1 MNSRNEVRT
10 PNPAQ
15 TAPLRSQHAFASRN
29 LLRFIRTVQF
39 LPAGWGISLVV
50 KSFAFHEA
58 WGESH
63 VFVHLRSCAASASQ
77 HSLGGSLNN
86 PLSSVFNC
94 RGNHQP
100 AEKCFFFFPPF
111 ILRAAASQ
119 YALSSRVH
127 LALSMCVSAVTLRRA
142 RLISFNVC
150 AC

>member
-1 MNSRNEVRT
+1 MNSNTKVRT

-15 TAPLRSQHAFASRN
+15 TAPLRSQHSFASRN
-29 LLRFIRTVQF
+29 LLHFIQTVQF
-39 LPAGWGISLVV
+39 LPVGWGISLVV

-58 WGESH
+58 WAESH
-63 VFVHLRSCAASASQ
+63 VFVRLRSCAASASQ
-77 HSLGGSLNN
+77 HSLRGSLNN

-100 AEKCFFFFPPF
+100 AEIFFFFPF

-127 LALSMCVSAVTLRRA
+127 LALSMCASAVTLKRA

>member
-1 MNSRNEVRT
+1 MNSRTEVRT

-15 TAPLRSQHAFASRN
+15 TAPLCLQHSFASRN
-29 LLRFIRTVQF
+29 LLHFIQTVQF
-39 LPAGWGISLVV
+39 LPVGWGISLMV
-50 KSFAFHEA
+50 KSS
-58 WGESH
+58 ESH
-63 VFVHLRSCAASASQ
+63 VFVRLRSCAVSVSQ

-100 AEKCFFFFPPF
+100 AEKCFFFLPF

-127 LALSMCVSAVTLRRA
+127 LALSMCASAVTLKCA